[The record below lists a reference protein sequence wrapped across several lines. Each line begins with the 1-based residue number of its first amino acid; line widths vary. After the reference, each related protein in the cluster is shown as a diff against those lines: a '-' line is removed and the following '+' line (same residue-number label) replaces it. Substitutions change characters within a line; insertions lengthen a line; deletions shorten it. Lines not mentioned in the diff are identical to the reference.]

1 MYVNNP
7 RLKVLIQNKDALDEF
22 ETRCFLLIEDV
33 IICSDDLRYNLTHLG
48 DCLTEKI
55 VLTSVKIIQ
64 ILLECFKIYL
74 VSRFIL
80 SEISVFCLD
89 TISDE
94 MAKLVIQIHDI
105 KLLAS

>member
-64 ILLECFKIYL
+64 ILLEYFKIYL

-89 TISDE
+89 AISDE
-94 MAKLVIQIHDI
+94 MTKLVVQFRDVE
-105 KLLAS
+105 LLAC